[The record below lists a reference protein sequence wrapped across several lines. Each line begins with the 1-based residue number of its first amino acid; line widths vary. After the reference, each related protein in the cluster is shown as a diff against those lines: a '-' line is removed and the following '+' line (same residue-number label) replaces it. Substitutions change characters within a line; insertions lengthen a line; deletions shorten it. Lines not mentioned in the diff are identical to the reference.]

1 CSSVRPCLLLLLTL
15 VSSSSLSM
23 CFLPRP
29 LYTIDRHVVL
39 CVWLGE
45 AKIGTWI
52 SDYEMESAD
61 GYLLLYLRVVI
72 LITRTAPTPLV
83 LTS

>member
-1 CSSVRPCLLLLLTL
+1 MFLSSPLPAAPAYISIIVIVVDVLLI
-15 VSSSSLSM
+15 
-23 CFLPRP
+23 PRP

-39 CVWLGE
+39 CVVWQ
-45 AKIGTWI
+45 A
-52 SDYEMESAD
+52 DYEMESAD